1 MEEAKQLGY
10 DYVQNNICYDD
21 VVRKLT
27 EAYLDWFER
36 EQKHVDNEDVIDV
49 ATQNWIWEGE
59 AWEAIEEWIMDF
71 FEKNLT
77 RLGDYV

>member
-10 DYVQNNICYDD
+10 DYVQNNISYDD

-36 EQKHVDNEDVIDV
+36 EQKHVDNEDVIQV
-49 ATQNWIWEGE
+49 ATEN
-59 AWEAIEEWIMDF
+59 
-71 FEKNLT
+71 
-77 RLGDYV
+77 

>member
-36 EQKHVDNEDVIDV
+36 EQKHVDNEDVIQV
-49 ATQNWIWEGE
+49 ATENWIWEGE
-59 AWEAIEEWIMDF
+59 AWEAIEEWIMGF

-77 RLGDYV
+77 RLWDYV